1 MTLHE
6 ELKRTGIN
14 SGEWI
19 VEYPVP
25 HSIRDFYAGA
35 LEFARRWKAA
45 SEAERPTAMI
55 CLNDEVAMTAI
66 SALASEGI
74 SVPQQISL
82 VGCDNIPESEYV
94 VPALTTIDNHP
105 EQQMAKAVD
114 LLLNRITN
122 RRAKRVCQVISPTL
136 VIRDSVR
143 SVNR

>member
-35 LEFARRWKAA
+35 LEFARRWKSA

-94 VPALTTIDNHP
+94 VPAVTTIDNHV
-105 EQQMAKAVD
+105 EQQMSAAVT
-114 LLLNRITN
+114 LLL
-122 RRAKRVCQVISPTL
+122 RRLKNPEASPVLRKISPSL
-136 VIRDSVR
+136 VKRKSVLGLTP
-143 SVNR
+143 